1 MIKLTRKK
9 YEIEEPIQVEDES
22 GNLLVDYTVKIT
34 PEEKL
39 QIRDIIFDEQDVKD
53 GRKLA
58 KLEKEGKTDEYELLE
73 KDVLERAKARQE
85 KFEKI
90 VFKEERENIKKKAGE
105 LIYLDL
111 VDTMFDFFVNAFVD
125 KRVSQMNTLT
135 TSLRKISNK

>member
-58 KLEKEGKTDEYELLE
+58 KLEKEGKTNEYELLE
-73 KDVLERAKARQE
+73 NNVLERAKARQE

-90 VFKEERENIKKKAGE
+90 VFKEERENIKQKAGE
-105 LIYLDL
+105 SIYLDL

>member
-9 YEIEEPIQVEDES
+9 YEIEEPIQVEDEN
-22 GNLLVDYTVKIT
+22 GNLLVDYTVRIT

-73 KDVLERAKARQE
+73 NDVLERAKARQE
-85 KFEKI
+85 RFEKI
-90 VFKEERENIKKKAGE
+90 VFKEERENIKQKAGE
-105 LIYLDL
+105 SIYLDL

>member
-39 QIRDIIFDEQDVKD
+39 QIRDIIFDEQDIKD

-58 KLEKEGKTDEYELLE
+58 KLEKEGKTDEYESLE
-73 KDVLERAKARQE
+73 NDVLERAKARQE
-85 KFEKI
+85 EFEKI
-90 VFKEERENIKKKAGE
+90 VFKEERENIKQKAGE
-105 LIYLDL
+105 SIYLDL

>member
-1 MIKLTRKK
+1 MIKLTRKQ

-22 GNLLVDYTVKIT
+22 GNLLVDYIVKIT

-73 KDVLERAKARQE
+73 NNVLKRAKARQE
-85 KFEKI
+85 KFEEI
-90 VFKEERENIKKKAGE
+90 VFKEEKENIKQKAGE
-105 LIYLDL
+105 SIYLDL

>member
-1 MIKLTRKK
+1 MIKLTRKQ
-9 YEIEEPIQVEDES
+9 YEIEEPIQVTDEN
-22 GNLLVDYTVKIT
+22 GNLLVEYTVRIT
-34 PEEKL
+34 PEEKI

-58 KLEKEGKTDEYELLE
+58 KLEKEGKADEYETLE
-73 KDVLERAKARQE
+73 SNILERAKARQE

-90 VFKEERENIKKKAGE
+90 VFKEERENIKQKAGE
-105 LIYLDL
+105 SIYLDL

-125 KRVSQMNTLT
+125 KRVSQMTTLT

>member
-9 YEIEEPIQVEDES
+9 YEIEEPFQVEDES
-22 GNLLVDYTVKIT
+22 GNLLVDYTVRIT

-39 QIRDIIFDEQDVKD
+39 QIRDIIFDERDVKD

-73 KDVLERAKARQE
+73 NDVLERAKARQE
-85 KFEKI
+85 RFEKI
-90 VFKEERENIKKKAGE
+90 VFKEERENIKQKAGE

>member
-1 MIKLTRKK
+1 MIKLTRKQ
-9 YEIEEPIQVEDES
+9 YEIEEPIQVEDEN

-53 GRKLA
+53 GKKLA

-73 KDVLERAKARQE
+73 NDVLERAKARQE
-85 KFEKI
+85 RFEKI
-90 VFKEERENIKKKAGE
+90 VFKEERENIKQKAGE
-105 LIYLDL
+105 SIYLDL

>member
-58 KLEKEGKTDEYELLE
+58 KLEKEGKTNEYELLE
-73 KDVLERAKARQE
+73 NNVLERAKARQE
-85 KFEKI
+85 KFEEI
-90 VFKEERENIKKKAGE
+90 VFKEERENIKTKAGE
-105 LIYLDL
+105 SIYLDL

>member
-1 MIKLTRKK
+1 MIKLTRKQ
-9 YEIEEPIQVEDES
+9 YEIEEPIQVEDEN

-58 KLEKEGKTDEYELLE
+58 KLEKEGKTNEYELLE
-73 KDVLERAKARQE
+73 NNVLERAKARQE

-90 VFKEERENIKKKAGE
+90 VFKEERENIKQKAGE
-105 LIYLDL
+105 SIYLDL

>member
-1 MIKLTRKK
+1 MIKLTRKQ

-22 GNLLVDYTVKIT
+22 GNLLVDYIVKIT

-58 KLEKEGKTDEYELLE
+58 KLEKEGKTNEYELLE
-73 KDVLERAKARQE
+73 NNVLERAKARQE

-90 VFKEERENIKKKAGE
+90 VFKEERENIKQKAGE
-105 LIYLDL
+105 SIYLDL

>member
-1 MIKLTRKK
+1 MIKLTRKQ

-22 GNLLVDYTVKIT
+22 GNLLVDYIVKIT

-58 KLEKEGKTDEYELLE
+58 KLEKEGKADEYETLE
-73 KDVLERAKARQE
+73 SNILERAKARQE

-90 VFKEERENIKKKAGE
+90 VFKEERENIKQKAGE
-105 LIYLDL
+105 SIYLDL
-111 VDTMFDFFVNAFVD
+111 VDMMFNFFVNAFVD
-125 KRVSQMNTLT
+125 KRMSQMNTLT

>member
-1 MIKLTRKK
+1 MIKLTRKQ
-9 YEIEEPIQVEDES
+9 YEIEEPIQVTDEN

-39 QIRDIIFDEQDVKD
+39 KIRDVIFDEQDVKD
-53 GRKLA
+53 GRLLS
-58 KLEKEGKTDEYELLE
+58 KLEKEGKTDEYEELESKVLE
-73 KDVLERAKARQE
+73 KAKARQE
-85 KFEKI
+85 EFEKI
-90 VFKEERENIKKKAGE
+90 VFKEEREKIKQKAGE
-105 LIYLDL
+105 SIYLDL

>member
-1 MIKLTRKK
+1 MIKLTRKQ

-22 GNLLVDYTVKIT
+22 GNLLVDYIVRIT

-73 KDVLERAKARQE
+73 NDVLERAKARQE
-85 KFEKI
+85 RFEKI

>member
-1 MIKLTRKK
+1 MIKLTRKQ
-9 YEIEEPIQVEDES
+9 YEIEEPIQVTDEN
-22 GNLLVDYTVKIT
+22 GNLLVDYIVKIT

-58 KLEKEGKTDEYELLE
+58 KLEKEGKTDEYEELESKVLE
-73 KDVLERAKARQE
+73 KAKARQE
-85 KFEKI
+85 EFEKI
-90 VFKEERENIKKKAGE
+90 VFKEERERIKQQAGE
-105 LIYLDL
+105 SIYLDL
-111 VDTMFDFFVNAFVD
+111 VDKMFDFFVNAFVD

>member
-1 MIKLTRKK
+1 MIKLTRKQ

-22 GNLLVDYTVKIT
+22 GNLLVDYIVKIT

-125 KRVSQMNTLT
+125 ERVSQMNTLT

>member
-1 MIKLTRKK
+1 MIKLTRKQ
-9 YEIEEPIQVEDES
+9 YEIEEPIQVEDEN
-22 GNLLVDYTVKIT
+22 GNLLVDYTVRIT

-58 KLEKEGKTDEYELLE
+58 KLEKEGKTNEYELLE
-73 KDVLERAKARQE
+73 NNVLERAKARQE

-90 VFKEERENIKKKAGE
+90 VFKEERENIKQKAGE
-105 LIYLDL
+105 SIYLDL

>member
-1 MIKLTRKK
+1 MIKLTRKQ

-22 GNLLVDYTVKIT
+22 GNLLVDYIVKIT

-58 KLEKEGKTDEYELLE
+58 KLEKEGKTNEYELLE
-73 KDVLERAKARQE
+73 NNVLERAKARQE

-90 VFKEERENIKKKAGE
+90 VFKEERENIKQKAGE
-105 LIYLDL
+105 SIYLDL
-111 VDTMFDFFVNAFVD
+111 VDTMFNFFVKAFVD

-135 TSLRKISNK
+135 TDLRKISNK

>member
-1 MIKLTRKK
+1 MIKLTRKQ
-9 YEIEEPIQVEDES
+9 YEIEEPIQVEDEN
-22 GNLLVDYTVKIT
+22 GNLLVDYTVRIT

-73 KDVLERAKARQE
+73 NDVLERAKARQE

-90 VFKEERENIKKKAGE
+90 VFKEERENIKQKAGE
-105 LIYLDL
+105 SIYLDL

>member
-73 KDVLERAKARQE
+73 NDVLERAKARQE
-85 KFEKI
+85 RFEKI
-90 VFKEERENIKKKAGE
+90 VFKEERENIKQKAGE
-105 LIYLDL
+105 SIYLDL

>member
-1 MIKLTRKK
+1 MIKLTRKQ

>member
-1 MIKLTRKK
+1 MIKLTRKQ

-22 GNLLVDYTVKIT
+22 GNLLVDYIVKIT